1 MGTNP
6 NVMTF
11 KTVFNAEYQMSHYK
25 MPVYQI
31 LADSRLE
38 SSLTE
43 GQIVSRSY
51 SSDVV
56 VNDMGA
62 DGSYSTQGITDTAET
77 LTVDQKKEASFYFPK
92 PDEIQAHLPVKV
104 KYGRKLANALINYID
119 GDILKIA
126 YQGAGSYVDSADVG
140 GTAGQ
145 AISVTHNNVGLMFS
159 VAKQKLMLKNVIY
172 ASNGRFQSG
181 FKAEQPEGMPIAI
194 ISPEVLTQIELYIG
208 GKDTLLGDKTSTNGY
223 SGYFHGFNL
232 FISNALAWQGTLN
245 MATNPTNGD
254 TITINGVTLTFLDT
268 LGATAGNV
276 HICSDVEKTINN
288 LITFLT
294 TPGTT
299 IASDT
304 DTGAVALSAANQAKL
319 KNFAFTDGATY
330 IGFVASGW
338 GTVVVS
344 ETLSAPA
351 DIWTTTSQ
359 ILHNV
364 FGISKSVSLVVQKNP
379 SLEENFVSGKIG
391 RDYIAWTM
399 FGRKVF
405 VDQAPQLVDV
415 RVNSSGFTAPSSTP
429 L

>member
-1 MGTNP
+1 
-6 NVMTF
+6 
-11 KTVFNAEYQMSHYK
+11 MSHYK

-38 SSLTE
+38 SDLQE

-51 SSDVV
+51 SSDIVV
-56 VNDMGA
+56 KDMGA
-62 DGSYSTQGITDTAET
+62 DGSYSTQAITDTAET
-77 LTVDQKKEASFYFPK
+77 LTVDQKKEASFYYPK

-119 GDILKIA
+119 GDVLKIA
-126 YQGAGSYVDSADVG
+126 YQGAGSYLDAADVG

-145 AISVTHNNVGLMFS
+145 AITVTQNNVAQMFS

-172 ASNGRFQSG
+172 AANARFTGG
-181 FKAEQPEGMPIAI
+181 FKVEQPEGMPIAI
-194 ISPEVLTQIELYIG
+194 ISPEVLTYIELYVG

-232 FISNALAWQGTLN
+232 FISNSLAWQGTLN
-245 MATNPTNGD
+245 FATNPTDGD
-254 TITINGVTLTFLDT
+254 TIVINGVTLTFKAT
-268 LGATAGNV
+268 LGSTAGNV
-276 HICSDVEKTINN
+276 HICSTAAATLTN
-288 LITFLT
+288 LVTFLT

-299 IASDT
+299 IAEDT
-304 DTGAVALSAANQAKL
+304 DTGAVALSTANQNKL
-319 KNFAFTDGATY
+319 KGFAFTDSTTSMGVVAT
-330 IGFVASGW
+330 GW
-338 GTVVVS
+338 GTIVVS
-344 ETLSAPA
+344 ETLTAAA

-359 ILHNV
+359 ILHNI
-364 FGISKSVSLVVQKNP
+364 FAISKSVSLVIQKNP
-379 SLEENFVSGKIG
+379 SLEENFVSSKIG

-405 VDQAPQLVDV
+405 VDQAPCIVDC
-415 RVNSSGFTAPSSTP
+415 RVNSSSFTAPSSTP